1 MRGGRAPGPRD
12 YPHSFSLGPTA
23 RTPNRLVPT
32 HALTNPA
39 PHAGHS
45 PPPYLLEDVK
55 GSVGQLQL
63 SCPSVKGQSF
73 PSLKCDS
80 PENKPDGKSGDNRTP
95 NQQLRSTRCCY
106 CVLGLPSLQ
115 NYVKPEISD
124 LPKEMMS
131 YNPSNLPWQ
140 TRGSRT
146 WCCKIPVVT
155 MSRRYTVNCASRS
168 CVIQWYKW
176 KL

>member
-131 YNPSNLPWQ
+131 YNPSTFLKQLMIIISTSLIESNRQEREP
-140 TRGSRT
+140 
-146 WCCKIPVVT
+146 
-155 MSRRYTVNCASRS
+155 
-168 CVIQWYKW
+168 
-176 KL
+176 